1 MKIDW
6 LKRKIQL
13 CLAVFI
19 LVFSLAPHTVKAET
33 EVLRVGVPTDR
44 CPISYIDSKTGKI
57 SGIGID
63 IFTMAAKNAGY
74 DVEFIGIGNSDL
86 KSALDN
92 TDYDVVM
99 PFGSVIASKSGKTAV
114 FTDSLFDSPFV
125 FAVIKGKTLDIQDS
139 LKVGMTSS
147 MKGVAES
154 VQSIYPNY
162 TFTLY
167 DDWNQAI
174 NGLRRGEVDGLL
186 QSAYIWSYILQ
197 KPSYSDIE
205 TLPVSASSMPFY
217 AGSLSNMEHI
227 QIIKKLNAGLAQIS
241 ATQKQSIILE
251 YTTQDFYSYTLG
263 DYLFEYRYAALTA
276 LFILL
281 LVILGIYQLQK
292 QRKRYV
298 QNVLK
303 INEELG
309 EANTQLGI
317 SAKKESELRVQ
328 ADAANE
334 AKSEF
339 LSRMSHDIRTPLNGI
354 IGLTYLAQEQN
365 NPAQTKEYLEK
376 IDTSSKFLLGL
387 VNEILDLSRAES
399 GKTEVHPEPYYLEDF
414 QHYIDAVIRP
424 LVEEKNQKL
433 EFETHTVSGAVPL
446 IDVLL
451 INQVYF
457 NLLSNAVKYTPE
469 GGIIKVTINEE
480 MTQDQKIR
488 VMVSIKDNGIGMSKD
503 FQKKLFEPF
512 TQEVPAGQVERQG
525 TGLGLAIVKRNID
538 ILGGEISVSSE
549 LGKGTEFTFAVE
561 YDYIKGT
568 NKRPIPT
575 KLSEDQEENEL
586 TGKHIL
592 VCEDNHINQEIIK
605 TLLEEK
611 KMFVKVVENGEL
623 GLNEFHTS
631 TPGYWDAIL
640 MDIHMPVMDGYE
652 ATREIRKLQREDAA
666 TVKIIAMTAD
676 AFNEDVQKCLDAGMN
691 GHIAKPVDPVE
702 LYALLIE
709 YMR

>member
-1 MKIDW
+1 
-6 LKRKIQL
+6 
-13 CLAVFI
+13 
-19 LVFSLAPHTVKAET
+19 
-33 EVLRVGVPTDR
+33 
-44 CPISYIDSKTGKI
+44 
-57 SGIGID
+57 
-63 IFTMAAKNAGY
+63 
-74 DVEFIGIGNSDL
+74 
-86 KSALDN
+86 
-92 TDYDVVM
+92 
-99 PFGSVIASKSGKTAV
+99 
-114 FTDSLFDSPFV
+114 
-125 FAVIKGKTLDIQDS
+125 
-139 LKVGMTSS
+139 
-147 MKGVAES
+147 
-154 VQSIYPNY
+154 
-162 TFTLY
+162 
-167 DDWNQAI
+167 
-174 NGLRRGEVDGLL
+174 
-186 QSAYIWSYILQ
+186 
-197 KPSYSDIE
+197 
-205 TLPVSASSMPFY
+205 
-217 AGSLSNMEHI
+217 
-227 QIIKKLNAGLAQIS
+227 
-241 ATQKQSIILE
+241 
-251 YTTQDFYSYTLG
+251 
-263 DYLFEYRYAALTA
+263 
-276 LFILL
+276 
-281 LVILGIYQLQK
+281 
-292 QRKRYV
+292 
-298 QNVLK
+298 
-303 INEELG
+303 
-309 EANTQLGI
+309 
-317 SAKKESELRVQ
+317 
-328 ADAANE
+328 
-334 AKSEF
+334 
-339 LSRMSHDIRTPLNGI
+339 
-354 IGLTYLAQEQN
+354 
-365 NPAQTKEYLEK
+365 
-376 IDTSSKFLLGL
+376 
-387 VNEILDLSRAES
+387 
-399 GKTEVHPEPYYLEDF
+399 
-414 QHYIDAVIRP
+414 
-424 LVEEKNQKL
+424 
-433 EFETHTVSGAVPL
+433 
-446 IDVLL
+446 L

-480 MTQDQKIR
+480 MTQDQKIK